1 MLRKLPTPPKYERKF
16 YKHPD
21 KKKKN
26 RYNKHYIR
34 FQCGTHE
41 LIIYDKTYQVK
52 ENGIV
57 VAYEKLPE
65 GILRFE
71 VHCERAYLHKIEKEY
86 KNPATIDFLWIMI
99 QESQSRIIKHFSKCF
114 PDCDFMQMEKIT
126 EAITSSGFKKKNK
139 DTMVELVGLLQR
151 IQSVDKALDKLNRSG
166 NDTIKVLDRFAKL
179 GISPIPLRV
188 GFCALQ
194 IPGPVQLLR
203 DVSSGSIEVEYTNK
217 KYK

>member
-1 MLRKLPTPPKYERKF
+1 M
-16 YKHPD
+16 
-21 KKKKN
+21 
-26 RYNKHYIR
+26 
-34 FQCGTHE
+34 
-41 LIIYDKTYQVK
+41 
-52 ENGIV
+52 
-57 VAYEKLPE
+57 PE